1 MPFCFQRLTWTSFLD
16 LALVTLIIFGL
27 LVMLRETQAV
37 VLLRGVI
44 LLVIFLS
51 LLTSLV
57 DLPAFSW
64 LIRTTLPALL
74 LAIPVIFA
82 PEIRRGLERLG
93 RAGTTAA
100 AQPPARH
107 RPRWMRSSAR
117 WSLPRRAFH
126 PASTAR

>member
-1 MPFCFQRLTWTSFLD
+1 MTQLLSEIAFLFERLTWTSFLD

-57 DLPAFSW
+57 ALPAFSW
-64 LIRTTLPALL
+64 LIQNFRPWNSGREE
-74 LAIPVIFA
+74 LAKE
-82 PEIRRGLERLG
+82 PEPE
-93 RAGTTAA
+93 
-100 AQPPARH
+100 
-107 RPRWMRSSAR
+107 
-117 WSLPRRAFH
+117 
-126 PASTAR
+126 